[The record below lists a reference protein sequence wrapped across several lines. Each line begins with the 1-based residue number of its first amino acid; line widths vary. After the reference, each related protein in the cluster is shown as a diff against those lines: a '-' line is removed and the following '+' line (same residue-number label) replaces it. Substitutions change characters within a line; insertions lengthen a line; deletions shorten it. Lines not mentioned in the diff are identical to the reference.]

1 LLLNQIQEKKKKKKD
16 KLNNYKVYVMDKK
29 TFIRNKDI
37 IVRERREKK
46 KGEKKKGEARKK
58 KVCCDYV
65 REK

>member
-1 LLLNQIQEKKKKKKD
+1 MSEKKKPSY
-16 KLNNYKVYVMDKK
+16 L
-29 TFIRNKDI
+29 RNKDI